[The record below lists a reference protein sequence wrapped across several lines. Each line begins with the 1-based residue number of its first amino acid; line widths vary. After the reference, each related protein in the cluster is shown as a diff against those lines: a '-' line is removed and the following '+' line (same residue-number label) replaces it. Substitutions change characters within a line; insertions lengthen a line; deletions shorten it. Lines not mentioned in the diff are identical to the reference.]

1 MRRNTKTMYEW
12 RKAYRD
18 KEELM
23 LERGFPEVSPH
34 EFYRDLFPEGSL
46 QSAEHD
52 GKGNLIA
59 TQIRPSGKGRTKQW
73 VVDDSLNMLDK
84 VIGDEFGLIPP
95 IPHKPCSIGVLCRAY
110 KGGNPYQS
118 SFTADTGT
126 YRVCADKVVCKR
138 VYEVERVLLN

>member
-34 EFYRDLFPEGSL
+34 EFYRDF
-46 QSAEHD
+46 
-52 GKGNLIA
+52 
-59 TQIRPSGKGRTKQW
+59 
-73 VVDDSLNMLDK
+73 
-84 VIGDEFGLIPP
+84 
-95 IPHKPCSIGVLCRAY
+95 
-110 KGGNPYQS
+110 

-126 YRVCADKVVCKR
+126 YRLCADKVVCKR
-138 VYEVERVLLN
+138 VYEVKRVLLN

>member
-12 RKAYRD
+12 RKVYRD

-52 GKGNLIA
+52 GKE
-59 TQIRPSGKGRTKQW
+59 
-73 VVDDSLNMLDK
+73 M
-84 VIGDEFGLIPP
+84 
-95 IPHKPCSIGVLCRAY
+95 
-110 KGGNPYQS
+110 
-118 SFTADTGT
+118 
-126 YRVCADKVVCKR
+126 
-138 VYEVERVLLN
+138 

>member
-46 QSAEHD
+46 QSAERRKRKFD
-52 GKGNLIA
+52 CNPDKTIWKGKNEAVG
-59 TQIRPSGKGRTKQW
+59 
-73 VVDDSLNMLDK
+73 
-84 VIGDEFGLIPP
+84 
-95 IPHKPCSIGVLCRAY
+95 CR
-110 KGGNPYQS
+110 
-118 SFTADTGT
+118 
-126 YRVCADKVVCKR
+126 
-138 VYEVERVLLN
+138 

>member
-46 QSAEHD
+46 QSAD
-52 GKGNLIA
+52 KTIWKGKNEAVG
-59 TQIRPSGKGRTKQW
+59 
-73 VVDDSLNMLDK
+73 
-84 VIGDEFGLIPP
+84 
-95 IPHKPCSIGVLCRAY
+95 
-110 KGGNPYQS
+110 
-118 SFTADTGT
+118 
-126 YRVCADKVVCKR
+126 YR
-138 VYEVERVLLN
+138 